1 MTDAP
6 ELFMLY
12 VTFPTPDAARAAA
25 RALVEKKLA
34 ACVNIFSGAHSVYR
48 WKNQVEETIEAVLIA
63 KTSAAKRAAAE
74 AEVKR
79 LHSYD
84 VPCIIAYPIAGG
96 YLPFLQW
103 VAEEVGSD

>member
-1 MTDAP
+1 MTNIP

-12 VTFPTPDAARAAA
+12 VTFPTPQAAHDAA
-25 RALVEKKLA
+25 RALVEKKLV
-34 ACVNIFSGAHSVYR
+34 ACVNIYPHVTSIYR
-48 WKNQVEETIEAVLIA
+48 WKNQVEETTETVLIA
-63 KTSAAKRAAAE
+63 KTSAAKRASAE

-79 LHSYD
+79 LHSYE

-103 VAEEVGSD
+103 VADETA